1 MRKINIRSIEVQVSD
16 DDKIK
21 LIYIPENRQILE
33 PGKEYEIVISQ
44 LQIKPAPGYRFEKE

>member
-1 MRKINIRSIEVQVSD
+1 VKKINIRSIEVQVSD

-33 PGKEYEIVISQ
+33 PGKEYEIVIGQ